1 MTTNYQVTTATTNYP
16 TATVMTNFGITIDVL
31 SRDTRWR
38 AAFLAALLLGEGR
51 RPDRRSLTE
60 LLREALEGALRDLGE
75 ERAVDVEVPR
85 TIAGRVALAGSLCR
99 LVAAGTIGGRETV
112 RMILEGIVGR

>member
-1 MTTNYQVTTATTNYP
+1 MMSDKMTTLTTDL
-16 TATVMTNFGITIDVL
+16 GIETDIL

-38 AAFLAALLLGEGR
+38 VTFLAALLLADGR

-75 ERAVDVEVPR
+75 DRAVTAEVPR
-85 TIAGRVALAGSLCR
+85 TFSGQVALAGSLCR
-99 LVAAGTIGGRETV
+99 LAAAGTIGGRETV

>member
-1 MTTNYQVTTATTNYP
+1 MMMSDKMTTLTTDL
-16 TATVMTNFGITIDVL
+16 GIETDIL

-38 AAFLAALLLGEGR
+38 VTFLAALLLADGR

-75 ERAVDVEVPR
+75 DRAVTAEVPR
-85 TIAGRVALAGSLCR
+85 TLAGQVALAGSLCR
-99 LVAAGTIGGRETV
+99 LAAAGTIGGRETV